1 MPREIASEPTVF
13 IVDDDPYS
21 RDSIQALVRTMKLN
35 TRTFSCGEDFL
46 DAYRSELGC
55 LVTDLRMPGIS
66 GTELLRELKV
76 RHFDLPAV
84 VISAFAEI
92 PVTVEAMQLGAMT
105 LLEKPYHEN
114 DLWNAVRNALQVAV
128 RMRQERSEI
137 REIRKRL
144 QLLTPDEEAVMQLV
158 VMGVPNK
165 QISQQLDIGLRT
177 VEARRRRILE
187 KMNVESVA
195 MLVQD
200 VMLANQG
207 ARPVMGEVVSV
218 RS

>member
-1 MPREIASEPTVF
+1 
-13 IVDDDPYS
+13 
-21 RDSIQALVRTMKLN
+21 MKLN